1 MSQAEQFIAQRV
13 IIYSSLAA
21 AAATWPANA
30 ATNAFKPVMADISEY
45 SPLVAEVRGDVS
57 RVAVV

>member
-1 MSQAEQFIAQRV
+1 MAYSSLIT
-13 IIYSSLAA
+13 YSSLAA

-30 ATNAFKPVMADISEY
+30 ETNAFKPVISDISEY

-57 RVAVV
+57 RAAVV